1 MRRGVIVAL
10 ALFVLTP
17 PLLAQDC
24 RRVLG
29 QQSPDADSVKR
40 VEDAW
45 DEAFL
50 HGNSEYL
57 ECLLA
62 RDYASVSPKGVHDRA
77 WELEHARKNKGSTAP
92 IPNFPGMTFEV
103 HGSTAIAR
111 LLKPAS
117 ADGKQPASYAADVF
131 AFQDGAWRALYSQH
145 TTVEAK

>member
-1 MRRGVIVAL
+1 MKKEVVVAVSCF
-10 ALFVLTP
+10 LFVLP
-17 PLLAQDC
+17 VAAQNC
-24 RRVLG
+24 RSVLG
-29 QQSPDADSVKR
+29 QQAPDAASLKR
-40 VEDAW
+40 VEDQW

-50 HGNSEYL
+50 HGNIEYL
-57 ECLLA
+57 QCLLA
-62 RDYASVSPKGVHDRA
+62 PDYASVSPKGVHDRA

-92 IPNFPGMTFEV
+92 IPNVPGMTFEV

-145 TTVEAK
+145 TAVESK